1 MKKAKK
7 FIIFLGIF
15 FFIILFFSYIKI
27 FTQINI
33 VKEFKNFPSNK
44 TKLFIKKK
52 IRKYIISNKS
62 NFKFTKDISKKIEN
76 TGFNITTFKNTYLK
90 SMGPRA
96 YFATESENLFLATGT
111 GKLMYRVIKSNDNNL
126 TFQIIKTN

>member
-44 TKLFIKKK
+44 TK
-52 IRKYIISNKS
+52 
-62 NFKFTKDISKKIEN
+62 
-76 TGFNITTFKNTYLK
+76 
-90 SMGPRA
+90 
-96 YFATESENLFLATGT
+96 
-111 GKLMYRVIKSNDNNL
+111 
-126 TFQIIKTN
+126 